1 MKEAY
6 ENYFGVTAPNNIERL
21 KYLAEQEIEANVT
34 GQIPDEEAENYLD
47 YEKALLEQIK
57 FFDENSDLLDS
68 AGQGF
73 SLGKYKEGIQE
84 VMLNGNRL
92 SPMTYKILLN
102 MGLLYSGV
110 DLC

>member
-1 MKEAY
+1 MNEKFA
-6 ENYFGVTAPNNIERL
+6 NYFGVPAPQNIERL
-21 KYLAEQEIEANVT
+21 LYLAKQEILANVT
-34 GQIPDEEAENYLD
+34 GQIPDEEADNYND
-47 YEKALLEQIK
+47 YEKALLEQVK

-68 AGQGF
+68 LGQGF
-73 SLGKYKEGIQE
+73 SLGKYREGE
-84 VMLNGNRL
+84 SSVMLNGNRL